1 MVAIDELSSTGMTA
15 QDTRPPAADIV
26 TGCRVL
32 GSADHGDPVWGHVSE
47 RDPGGRGVWLKAGGR
62 GFDEVAEDD
71 VILIDFAGSPLAGSL
86 SPPFEYPL
94 HTEILRARAD
104 VGSVVHCHPPCAIAL
119 AASGQPLH
127 AFSNSAGM
135 FAAGVPRFERAVGL
149 INTAELGVA
158 VAECLGSSRALFLVG
173 HGIVTVGSSVA
184 TAVMNAVLLERAC
197 RLQILATAAGGVAAA
212 MQQPGRRY
220 AHAESDAYLLRSW
233 DYLVRHLHG
242 KGSHGNGSHAVASDE
257 SPGD

>member
-1 MVAIDELSSTGMTA
+1 MVTIDEFISTGMTA
-15 QDTRPPAADIV
+15 QVSRSPAGGVV

-32 GSADHGDPVWGHVSE
+32 GSADHGDPVWGHVSQ
-47 RDPGGRGVWLKAGGR
+47 RDPDGLGIWLKAGGR
-62 GFDEVAEDD
+62 GFDEVSDEDI
-71 VILIDFAGSPLAGSL
+71 ILIDSGGQTLAGSL
-86 SPPFEYPL
+86 SAPFEYPL
-94 HTEILRARAD
+94 HTEILRVRGD
-104 VGSVVHCHPPCAIAL
+104 VASVVHCHPPCAIAL

-149 INTAELGVA
+149 INTAELGAA
-158 VAECLGSSRALFLVG
+158 VAQCLGGSRALFLVG

-197 RLQILATAAGGVAAA
+197 RLQILAAAAGGVAAA

-233 DYLVRHLHG
+233 DYLVRH
-242 KGSHGNGSHAVASDE
+242 V
-257 SPGD
+257 GD

>member
-1 MVAIDELSSTGMTA
+1 MVAIDELSSTSMTA
-15 QDTRPPAADIV
+15 EDTRSPAGDIV

-47 RDPGGRGVWLKAGGR
+47 RDPGGRGVWLKAGAR

-71 VILIDFAGSPLAGSL
+71 VILIDLKGSPLAGSL

-94 HTEILRARAD
+94 HTEILRARTD

-119 AASGQPLH
+119 AASGRPLH

-135 FAAGVPRFERAVGL
+135 FASGVPRFERAVGL
-149 INTAELGVA
+149 INTAALGTA

-197 RLQILATAAGGVAAA
+197 RLQILATAAGGVTAA
-212 MQQPGRRY
+212 MQHPGRRY

-233 DYLVRHLHG
+233 DYLVRHIHG
-242 KGSHGNGSHAVASDE
+242 NGSHGNGSHTVEATGSW
-257 SPGD
+257 GD

>member
-1 MVAIDELSSTGMTA
+1 MVAINEFSSTGMTV
-15 QDTRPPAADIV
+15 QDTRPPPPGDIV

-32 GSADHGDPVWGHVSE
+32 GSADHGDPVWGHVSR

-62 GFDEVAEDD
+62 GFDEVSGEDI
-71 VILIDFAGSPLAGSL
+71 ILIDSEGRTLAGSL
-86 SPPFEYPL
+86 SAPFEYPL

-104 VGSVVHCHPPCAIAL
+104 VASVVHCHPPCAIAL

-149 INTAELGVA
+149 INTAELGAA
-158 VAECLGSSRALFLVG
+158 VAECLASFRALFLVG

-220 AHAESDAYLLRSW
+220 AHTESDAYLLRSW
-233 DYLVRHLHG
+233 DYLLRHVDG
-242 KGSHGNGSHAVASDE
+242 KGNDASASD
-257 SPGD
+257 GATG

>member
-15 QDTRPPAADIV
+15 QDTRSPAGDIV

-32 GSADHGDPVWGHVSE
+32 GSADHGDPVWGHVSR
-47 RDPGGRGVWLKAGGR
+47 RDQGERGVWLKAGGQ

-71 VILIDFAGSPLAGSL
+71 IILIDFEGSPLAGSL
-86 SPPFEYPL
+86 SAPLEYPL

-119 AASGQPLH
+119 AAAGQPLH

-135 FAAGVPRFERAVGL
+135 FAAGVPRFERTVGL
-149 INTAELGVA
+149 INTAELGAA
-158 VAECLGSSRALFLVG
+158 VAECLGDSRALFLVG

-233 DYLVRHLHG
+233 DYLVRQLHD
-242 KGSHGNGSHAVASDE
+242 KGSLGSGSHATA
-257 SPGD
+257 GDGLLG

>member
-1 MVAIDELSSTGMTA
+1 MVAIDERNSTGMTA
-15 QDTRPPAADIV
+15 HDSPSPASDIV

-32 GSADHGDPVWGHVSE
+32 GSADHGDPVWGHVSR
-47 RDPGGRGVWLKAGGR
+47 RDPSGRGVWLKAGGR
-62 GFDEVAEDD
+62 GFDEVSEEDI
-71 VILIDFAGSPLAGSL
+71 ILVDSGGRPLAASL
-86 SPPFEYPL
+86 SVPFEYPL
-94 HTEILRARAD
+94 HTEILRARGDAE
-104 VGSVVHCHPPCAIAL
+104 SVVHCHPPCAIAL

-135 FAAGVPRFERAVGL
+135 FAAGVPRFERSVGL

-233 DYLVRHLHG
+233 DYLVRQVHG
-242 KGSHGNGSHAVASDE
+242 TGSYATASDGP
-257 SPGD
+257 PGD

>member
-1 MVAIDELSSTGMTA
+1 MVAIDELGSTGMTA
-15 QDTRPPAADIV
+15 RDIRSPADDVV
-26 TGCRVL
+26 TGCHVL
-32 GSADHGDPVWGHVSE
+32 GSADHGDPVWGHVSQ
-47 RDPGGRGVWLKAGGR
+47 RDHDGRGIWLKAGGR
-62 GFDEVAEDD
+62 GFDEVSAGDI
-71 VILIDFAGSPLAGSL
+71 ILIDSEGHPLAGSF

-94 HTEILRARAD
+94 HTEILRVRDD

-149 INTAELGVA
+149 INTAELGAA
-158 VAECLGSSRALFLVG
+158 VAECLGGSRALFLVG

-197 RLQILATAAGGVAAA
+197 RLQILTTAAGGVAAA
-212 MQQPGRRY
+212 MLQPGRRY

-233 DYLVRHLHG
+233 DYLVRQLPDRQ
-242 KGSHGNGSHAVASDE
+242 SHGTASGGP
-257 SPGD
+257 SGD

>member
-1 MVAIDELSSTGMTA
+1 MTVH
-15 QDTRPPAADIV
+15 DTRLPAGDIV
-26 TGCRVL
+26 TGCHVL
-32 GSADHGDPVWGHVSE
+32 GSADHGDPVWGHVSR

-62 GFDEVAEDD
+62 GFDEVSEDD
-71 VILIDFAGSPLAGSL
+71 IILIDFEGRSLTGSISAPL
-86 SPPFEYPL
+86 EYPL
-94 HTEILRARAD
+94 HTEILRARGD

-135 FAAGVPRFERAVGL
+135 FAEGVPRFERAAGL
-149 INTAELGVA
+149 ISTPELGA
-158 VAECLGSSRALFLVG
+158 AAAECLGGSRALFLVG

-212 MQQPGRRY
+212 LQQPGRRY

-233 DYLVRHLHG
+233 DYLVRHVDG
-242 KGSHGNGSHAVASDE
+242 TPNEAAAS
-257 SPGD
+257 GGAIG

>member
-1 MVAIDELSSTGMTA
+1 MVAINEFGGTSMTVH
-15 QDTRPPAADIV
+15 DTRPPAGDIV

-32 GSADHGDPVWGHVSE
+32 GSADHGDPVWGHVSR

-62 GFDEVAEDD
+62 GFDEVSEDD
-71 VILIDFAGSPLAGSL
+71 IILIDSEGRSLAGSL
-86 SPPFEYPL
+86 SAPLEYPL
-94 HTEILRARAD
+94 HTEILRARGD
-104 VGSVVHCHPPCAIAL
+104 VASVVHCHPPCAIAL

-135 FAAGVPRFERAVGL
+135 FAAGVPRFERAAGL
-149 INTAELGVA
+149 INTAELGGA
-158 VAECLGSSRALFLVG
+158 VAECLGGSRALFLVG

-233 DYLVRHLHG
+233 DYLVRHVDG
-242 KGSHGNGSHAVASDE
+242 TASEATASD
-257 SPGD
+257 GAIG

>member
-1 MVAIDELSSTGMTA
+1 MVAINELSSSGMTA
-15 QDTRPPAADIV
+15 QVTRSPTGNIV

-71 VILIDFAGSPLAGSL
+71 VILIDFEGSPLAGSL

-94 HTEILRARAD
+94 HTEILRARPD
-104 VGSVVHCHPPCAIAL
+104 VASVVHCHPPCAIAL

-149 INTAELGVA
+149 INTAELGTA

-197 RLQILATAAGGVAAA
+197 RLQILATAAGGVTAA

-233 DYLVRHLHG
+233 DYLVRQIPG
-242 KGSHGNGSHAVASDE
+242 RQGHGNGSHAMASHG